1 METAQTNDERQL
13 RDRVIYQYL
22 KTLPDSIIFE
32 DPELDIFFD
41 AGHPE
46 ETTFSFIRFEEIFEC
61 FDRQG
66 ENTNA
71 LLAQFASDFVDQ
83 YDFSNPE
90 SIKSQIMAYGNL
102 IDARL
107 NHEYLYM
114 NGILMYR
121 FENYIPGMKR
131 LVFSL
136 DKTMVKQELEAFF
149 DSEEDAVDFF
159 GRRIKRLP
167 KWDLI
172 RSLFTDPKLGWSFGH
187 F

>member
-1 METAQTNDERQL
+1 METAQKSDDRQL

-41 AGHPE
+41 TGHPE
-46 ETTFSFIRFEEIFEC
+46 ASTFSFIRFEEIFEC
-61 FDRQG
+61 FDRKE

-71 LLAQFASDFVDQ
+71 TLAQFASDFVDQ
-83 YDFSNPE
+83 YDFSDPDT
-90 SIKSQIMAYGNL
+90 IKSQIMAYGNL
-102 IDARL
+102 IDTRL
-107 NHEYLYM
+107 SQEYLYM

-136 DKTMVKQELEAFF
+136 DKAMVKGELEAFF
-149 DSEEDAVDFF
+149 DSEEMAIDFF
-159 GRRIKRLP
+159 GRQIRRP
-167 KWDLI
+167 PSWDLI
-172 RSLFTDPKLGWSFGH
+172 KGLFTDPKRAWSFGH